1 MKHTLLGDTASISF
15 WEIKDEELLKGPSR
29 KRDQE
34 TVTNEEN
41 VDDWKIGDN
50 CTAQWNEDLCWYK
63 ANIIDI
69 KQDGIVRVNFFEYGT
84 LADARLNTLKPFDTK
99 VGDNGQLIDDN
110 LAAKVPPNSIDLVEA
125 NVSSLEFNI
134 GEACIAQWTEDK
146 VWYNGVVEKIECD
159 SYKVKFTD
167 YGNVDNVKLMT
178 ETVHIPGNGNTCY
191 WF

>member
-1 MKHTLLGDTASISF
+1 MLSRCLKHTLLGDTASISF
-15 WEIKDEELLKGPSR
+15 WEIKDEELLKGPFK
-29 KRDQE
+29 KRDYK

-134 GEACIAQWTEDK
+134 GED
-146 VWYNGVVEKIECD
+146 
-159 SYKVKFTD
+159 
-167 YGNVDNVKLMT
+167 
-178 ETVHIPGNGNTCY
+178 
-191 WF
+191 